1 MKQFP
6 IAIQVYSIRDA
17 AEADFVGTMKAIKE
31 MGYSGVE
38 LAGTYGMTVVEMKKI
53 LDEIG
58 LELVSAHVGLDLIAK
73 DEVLA
78 DYAAAGIKFMAIPWF
93 TGPKTREELE
103 SAIAQIREG
112 CERCKAYGIQLLY
125 HNHDFEFEKIDGE
138 YVLDSYYARIPAD
151 LLQTELDVCWVNV
164 GGEKPP
170 VYVRKYTGRAP
181 IVHLKDFAGQ
191 KAENM
196 YGLIGAGGT
205 ERKEDPSS
213 KFEFRPVGYG
223 NQDVPSIVEAAEDA
237 GAEWLVV
244 EQDQPSMGKSPLE
257 CVAMSMEYLKSITPD
272 CHDANGK
279 CTKPESEQC
288 AKCKAENKK

>member
-1 MKQFP
+1 MKKWN
-6 IAIQVYSIRDA
+6 IALQVYTVRDA
-17 AEADFVGTMKAIKE
+17 AEADFAGTMRKVKE
-31 MGYSGVE
+31 MGYDGVE

-58 LELVSAHVGLDLIAK
+58 LELVSAHVGLDLIAQ
-73 DEVLA
+73 DAILA
-78 DYAAAGIKFMAIPWF
+78 DYAAAGIKFMASPWF
-93 TGPKTREELE
+93 TGPKTAEELE

-112 CERCKAYGIQLLY
+112 CERCKAHGIQLLY

-196 YGLIGAGGT
+196 YGLIGAGGS

-223 NQDVPSIVEAAEDA
+223 NQDVPSIVAAAEDA
-237 GAEWLVV
+237 GAQWLVV
-244 EQDQPSMGKSPLE
+244 EQDAPSMGRTPLE
-257 CVAMSMEYLKSITPD
+257 CAEMSIRYLRSFL
-272 CHDANGK
+272 
-279 CTKPESEQC
+279 
-288 AKCKAENKK
+288 